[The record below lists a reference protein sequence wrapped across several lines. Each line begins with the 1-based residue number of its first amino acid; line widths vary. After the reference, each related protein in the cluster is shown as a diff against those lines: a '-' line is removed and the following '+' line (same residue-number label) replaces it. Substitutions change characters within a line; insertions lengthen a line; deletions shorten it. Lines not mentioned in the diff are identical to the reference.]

1 MHANCAA
8 DERLVGDAVRRCHA
22 KQVELVGHLLDNND
36 EAIRQWFGAGMLQNV
51 VTTLGL
57 AAIDKPWARAMSG
70 TCATAPL

>member
-1 MHANCAA
+1 M
-8 DERLVGDAVRRCHA
+8 
-22 KQVELVGHLLDNND
+22 ELVGHLLDNND